1 MDPKDRQSIT
11 YYAIRAMAI
20 VIVAIL
26 CGVQSAGV
34 IGSVI

>member
-1 MDPKDRQSIT
+1 MDPKDRQSIA
-11 YYAIRAMAI
+11 YYAIRAMAV

-34 IGSVI
+34 IGSVL